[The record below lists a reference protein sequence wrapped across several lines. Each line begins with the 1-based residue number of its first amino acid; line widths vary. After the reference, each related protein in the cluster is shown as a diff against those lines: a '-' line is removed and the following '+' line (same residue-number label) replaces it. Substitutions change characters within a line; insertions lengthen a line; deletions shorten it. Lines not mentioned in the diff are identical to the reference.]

1 MPRYSAYGAR
11 DDRVQEDGDRGFVG
25 FNNRLRP
32 DQLKPGLLADSQNGR
47 MGLNGQWEVR
57 KGIDQ
62 ILTPVSTTGA
72 LTLPFYLMDSNITTN
87 SVAVTSNELILNF
100 ASAHGLGTSGSG
112 LAQLDTSSLTVSP
125 ATASGL
131 YTVTIVDADTIKL
144 TDKTYSSASGSV
156 TVTKPTI
163 DDDAV
168 EGLYGSCA
176 FSDPNDNASQFIVLA
191 TNTKAIA
198 FNLETLVSTD
208 IAYPSGVTIASEVD
222 MIQAF
227 NKVFIFRDG
236 QTALEWDGNTANDFT
251 KVTSG
256 EYSQPVQIVCAAGEF
271 ALIENRGIV
280 HQPDG
285 ISQGDSITVI
295 GDKTLPGD
303 TSSGLVIGSN
313 FVVANVSATGAT
325 QSISSA
331 TSVAITGGE
340 FDGLYKV
347 TSTLASHGYH
357 VGDPITIDGYAG
369 GQAAANGKRFI
380 AEKTTDTF
388 VYYVD
393 GNPNMSSTTG
403 GTVALAEGFEF
414 YISDYEKTSTHVTD
428 GVSLLS
434 TPVFTKKVSVGLGFT
449 HMPAPPFAI
458 YHQRRLVMPFNYT
471 VNDTA
476 DSFTSNGKL
485 DELIS
490 SDILD
495 TDTYDQIYA
504 NFRFNAG
511 TADFIVGLHSFS
523 EDVLLVFNR
532 NSIHVVANSQVL
544 NNATAR
550 LLTDEIGCLARK
562 SIQQIGNQILF
573 LSDNGVYGVSFQ
585 DEYNLRGTELPLSE
599 AIDATIQ
606 RINKAHQSK
615 AVSVYFDNRYY
626 LAVPLDNSQE
636 NNAMIIYNFLNQ
648 QWESIDTV
656 GTEGFHITNMFLA
669 GDGNDKGVYVVNDLG
684 GINRLESRVDGN
696 DNLTTVIGGSV
707 QNVQVPGSVK
717 TRQFTFNNLDRKK
730 WRSFEMHVESQ
741 PDLDSNFDI
750 DGELENLD
758 RSIEIGTLRGF
769 NGNSDLQAGS
779 DISIRGRLGN
789 PRAYGIQ
796 LDINNIVGRPKL
808 RAVSVDGIESFR
820 AVDKAE

>member
-1 MPRYSAYGAR
+1 
-11 DDRVQEDGDRGFVG
+11 
-25 FNNRLRP
+25 
-32 DQLKPGLLADSQNGR
+32 
-47 MGLNGQWEVR
+47 
-57 KGIDQ
+57 
-62 ILTPVSTTGA
+62 
-72 LTLPFYLMDSNITTN
+72 
-87 SVAVTSNELILNF
+87 
-100 ASAHGLGTSGSG
+100 
-112 LAQLDTSSLTVSP
+112 
-125 ATASGL
+125 
-131 YTVTIVDADTIKL
+131 
-144 TDKTYSSASGSV
+144 
-156 TVTKPTI
+156 
-163 DDDAV
+163 
-168 EGLYGSCA
+168 
-176 FSDPNDNASQFIVLA
+176 
-191 TNTKAIA
+191 
-198 FNLETLVSTD
+198 
-208 IAYPSGVTIASEVD
+208 

-236 QTALEWDGNTANDFT
+236 QTALEWDGNTSNDFL
-251 KVTSG
+251 KVDSG
-256 EYSQPVQIVCAAGEF
+256 TYTQPVQITGAITTAS
-271 ALIENRGIV
+271 GICT
-280 HQPDG
+280 
-285 ISQGDSITVI
+285 ITAS
-295 GDKTLPGD
+295 GHNLETGD
-303 TSSGLVIGSN
+303 TVHVEDKAGSN
-313 FVVANVSATGAT
+313 LENGESYVVTKVDANTFTIFVQHPNETNTPNV
-325 QSISSA
+325 
-331 TSVAITGGE
+331 
-340 FDGLYKV
+340 
-347 TSTLASHGYH
+347 
-357 VGDPITIDGYAG
+357 
-369 GQAAANGKRFI
+369 
-380 AEKTTDTF
+380 
-388 VYYVD
+388 
-393 GNPNMSSTTG
+393 
-403 GTVALAEGFEF
+403 
-414 YISDYEKTSTHVTD
+414 
-428 GVSLLS
+428 
-434 TPVFTKKVSVGLGFT
+434 VFQKSVSVGLGFT

-471 VNDTA
+471 VNA
-476 DSFTSNGKL
+476 SSDSFTANGKL
-485 DELIS
+485 DELIA

-495 TDTYDQIYA
+495 TNTYDQIYA

-523 EDVLLVFNR
+523 EDVLVVFNR
-532 NSIHVVANSQVL
+532 NSIHVVANSKVL

-573 LSDNGVYGVSFQ
+573 LSDNGVYGVSFI

-606 RINKAHQSK
+606 RINKTYQSK

-636 NNAMIIYNFLNQ
+636 NNAIIIYNFLNQ

-684 GINRLESRVDGN
+684 GVNRLESRVDGN
-696 DNLTTVIGGSV
+696 DNFTTVIGGSV
-707 QNVQVPGSVK
+707 QNIQVPGSVK

-758 RSIEIGTLRGF
+758 RNIDIGTLRGF
-769 NGNSDLQAGS
+769 NGDSLLQAGS

>member
-62 ILTPVSTTGA
+62 ILTPVTTTTA
-72 LTLPFYLMDSNITTN
+72 LVLPFDLPTLGQIGDETT
-87 SVAVTSNELILNF
+87 AI
-100 ASAHGLGTSGSG
+100 
-112 LAQLDTSSLTVSP
+112 
-125 ATASGL
+125 
-131 YTVTIVDADTIKL
+131 
-144 TDKTYSSASGSV
+144 
-156 TVTKPTI
+156 I

-176 FSDPNDNASQFIVLA
+176 FSDPNDNASQFIILA

-198 FNLETLVSTD
+198 CNLQTLVSTD
-208 IAYPSGVTIASEVD
+208 IAYPVGVTVSSEVD

-236 QTALEWDGNTANDFT
+236 QTALEWDGNTSNDFT

-256 EYSQPVQIVCAAGEF
+256 DYTQPVQITGTITTAG
-271 ALIENRGIV
+271 GIC
-280 HQPDG
+280 
-285 ISQGDSITVI
+285 TVTASAH
-295 GDKTLPGD
+295 GLDTGD
-303 TSSGLVIGSN
+303 TVHVEDKAGSN
-313 FVVANVSATGAT
+313 LEVGESYVITKVDANTFTIFVQHPNENNTPNVIF
-325 QSISSA
+325 Q
-331 TSVAITGGE
+331 E
-340 FDGLYKV
+340 
-347 TSTLASHGYH
+347 
-357 VGDPITIDGYAG
+357 
-369 GQAAANGKRFI
+369 R
-380 AEKTTDTF
+380 
-388 VYYVD
+388 
-393 GNPNMSSTTG
+393 
-403 GTVALAEGFEF
+403 
-414 YISDYEKTSTHVTD
+414 
-428 GVSLLS
+428 
-434 TPVFTKKVSVGLGFT
+434 VSVGLGFT

-471 VNDTA
+471 VNDDDDTFTA
-476 DSFTSNGKL
+476 NGRL
-485 DELIS
+485 DELIA

-523 EDVLLVFNR
+523 EDALVVFNR
-532 NSIHVVANSQVL
+532 NSIHLVQNSQVL
-544 NNATAR
+544 NNATSR
-550 LLTDEIGCLARK
+550 LLTDEIGCLARR

-573 LSDNGVYGVSFQ
+573 LSDNGVYGISFL

-599 AIDATIQ
+599 SIDTTIQ

-636 NNAMIIYNFLNQ
+636 NNAIIIYNFLNQ

-656 GTEGFHITNMFLA
+656 SVEGFHITNMFVA
-669 GDGNDKGVYVVNDLG
+669 GDGADKGVYVVSDLG

-696 DNLTTVIGGSV
+696 DRITTVIGGAL
-707 QNVQVPGSVK
+707 QTLQVPGSVK

-750 DGELENLD
+750 DSELENLD
-758 RSIEIGTLRGF
+758 KNIEIGTLRGF
-769 NGNSDLQAGS
+769 NGDAVLQAGS
-779 DISIRGRLGN
+779 DVSIRGRLGN

>member
-62 ILTPVSTTGA
+62 ILTPVTTTGA
-72 LTLPFYLMDSNITTN
+72 LILPFSIVDSDTDAAIADPDSNSGNLVITNITGSKYNTN
-87 SVAVTSNELILNF
+87 GRINLSNI
-100 ASAHGLGTSGSG
+100 SGITPDPNG
-112 LAQLDTSSLTVSP
+112 NQDYTKTDTNELTVSGSFTG
-125 ATASGL
+125 AA
-131 YTVTIVDADTIKL
+131 DA
-144 TDKTYSSASGSV
+144 SV
-156 TVTKPTI
+156 TVKYPI
-163 DDDAV
+163 LNDNAV
-168 EGLYGSCA
+168 EGIYGSCA
-176 FSDPNDNASQFIVLA
+176 FSDPNDNASQFIILA

-208 IAYPSGVTIASEVD
+208 IAYPAGITVASEVD
-222 MIQAF
+222 MIQEF

-236 QTALEWDGNTANDFT
+236 QTALEWDGNTSNDFT

-256 EYSQPVQIVCAAGEF
+256 TYTQPVTGTSTTF
-271 ALIENRGIV
+271 A
-280 HQPDG
+280 
-285 ISQGDSITVI
+285 ISNGVATVGLEGVADSTNSLYLKIGDNVRVSVVGDS
-295 GDKTLPGD
+295 GLTLD
-303 TSSGLVIGSN
+303 DEFIV
-313 FVVANVSATGAT
+313 
-325 QSISSA
+325 
-331 TSVAITGGE
+331 TSVT
-340 FDGLYKV
+340 
-347 TSTLASHGYH
+347 
-357 VGDPITIDGYAG
+357 
-369 GQAAANGKRFI
+369 AA
-380 AEKTTDTF
+380 TPDTF
-388 VYYVD
+388 TFIVKDAPDIAD
-393 GNPNMSSTTG
+393 GSVSTYPK
-403 GTVALAEGFEF
+403 F
-414 YISDYEKTSTHVTD
+414 I
-428 GVSLLS
+428 
-434 TPVFTKKVSVGLGFT
+434 KKLSVGLGFT
-449 HMPAPPFAI
+449 HMPTPPFAI

-471 VNDTA
+471 VNA
-476 DSFTSNGKL
+476 SSDSFTANGKL

-495 TDTYDQIYA
+495 TNTYDQIYA

-573 LSDNGVYGVSFQ
+573 LSDNGIYGVSFQ

-606 RINKAHQSK
+606 RINKTHQSK

-636 NNAMIIYNFLNQ
+636 NNAIIIYNFLNQ

-669 GDGNDKGVYVVNDLG
+669 GDGDNKGVYVVNDLG
-684 GINRLESRVDGN
+684 GVNRLESRVDGN
-696 DNLTTVIGGSV
+696 DNLTTVIGGSI

-758 RSIEIGTLRGF
+758 RGIEIGTLRGF
-769 NGNSDLQAGS
+769 NGDLDLQAGS

-820 AVDKAE
+820 AVDRAE

>member
-62 ILTPVSTTGA
+62 ILTPVTTTGA
-72 LTLPFYLMDSNITTN
+72 LVLPFGIVDTDTDAAIADPDSNSGNLVITNITG
-87 SVAVTSNELILNF
+87 SNYN
-100 ASAHGLGTSGSG
+100 TSGRINLSNISG
-112 LAQLDTSSLTVSP
+112 ITPDPNGNQDYTKTATNELTVSGSFTGN
-125 ATASGL
+125 A
-131 YTVTIVDADTIKL
+131 DA
-144 TDKTYSSASGSV
+144 SV
-156 TVTKPTI
+156 TVKYPI
-163 DDDAV
+163 LNDNAV
-168 EGLYGSCA
+168 EGIYGSCA
-176 FSDPNDNASQFIVLA
+176 FSDPNDDASQFIVLA

-208 IAYPSGVTIASEVD
+208 IAYPTGITVSSEVD

-236 QTALEWDGNTANDFT
+236 QTALEWDGNTSNDFT

-256 EYSQPVQIVCAAGEF
+256 DYTQPVQITGTITTAG
-271 ALIENRGIV
+271 GIC
-280 HQPDG
+280 
-285 ISQGDSITVI
+285 TVTASTH
-295 GDKTLPGD
+295 GLDTGD
-303 TSSGLVIGSN
+303 TVHVEDKAASNLEVGESYVITKVDAN
-313 FVVANVSATGAT
+313 TFTIFVQHPNETNTPNVIF
-325 QSISSA
+325 Q
-331 TSVAITGGE
+331 E
-340 FDGLYKV
+340 
-347 TSTLASHGYH
+347 
-357 VGDPITIDGYAG
+357 
-369 GQAAANGKRFI
+369 R
-380 AEKTTDTF
+380 
-388 VYYVD
+388 
-393 GNPNMSSTTG
+393 
-403 GTVALAEGFEF
+403 
-414 YISDYEKTSTHVTD
+414 
-428 GVSLLS
+428 
-434 TPVFTKKVSVGLGFT
+434 VSVGLGFT

-471 VNDTA
+471 VNA
-476 DSFTSNGKL
+476 SSDSFTANGKL
-485 DELIS
+485 DELIA

-532 NSIHVVANSQVL
+532 NSIHIVANSQVL
-544 NNATAR
+544 NNATSR

-573 LSDNGVYGVSFQ
+573 LSDNGVYGVSFL

-606 RINKAHQSK
+606 RINKTHQSK

-636 NNAMIIYNFLNQ
+636 NNAIVIYNFLNQ

-656 GTEGFHITNMFLA
+656 GTEGFHITNMFVA

-684 GINRLESRVDGN
+684 GVNRLESRVDGN

-707 QNVQVPGSVK
+707 QNIQVPGSVK

-769 NGNSDLQAGS
+769 NGDLDLQAGS
-779 DISIRGRLGN
+779 DVSIRGRLGN

>member
-62 ILTPVSTTGA
+62 ILTPVNTTGA
-72 LTLPFYLMDSNITTN
+72 LVLPFTLPTLGQIGDGTT
-87 SVAVTSNELILNF
+87 AI
-100 ASAHGLGTSGSG
+100 
-112 LAQLDTSSLTVSP
+112 
-125 ATASGL
+125 
-131 YTVTIVDADTIKL
+131 
-144 TDKTYSSASGSV
+144 
-156 TVTKPTI
+156 I

-176 FSDPNDNASQFIVLA
+176 FSDPNDNASQFIILA

-198 FNLETLVSTD
+198 YNLETLVSTD
-208 IAYPSGVTIASEVD
+208 IAYPAGITIASEVD

-256 EYSQPVQIVCAAGEF
+256 EYSQPVQIICASGEF
-271 ALIENRGIV
+271 ALIENRGVV
-280 HQPDG
+280 HQSDG
-285 ISQGDSITVI
+285 VSQGSVI
-295 GDKTLPGD
+295 SVVGDKTLD
-303 TSSGLVIGSN
+303 ADQTSGLTIGAT
-313 FVVANVSATGAT
+313 FVVADVFTGGSPTDITVADKSAV
-325 QSISSA
+325 I
-331 TSVAITGGE
+331 VGGE

-347 TSTLASHGYH
+347 TITAAGHGLKI
-357 VGDPITIDGYAG
+357 GNPITISNFGDNKVDGS
-369 GQAAANGKRFI
+369 RFV
-380 AEKTTDTF
+380 AESSTDTLSF
-388 VYYVD
+388 YVPQ
-393 GNPNMSSTTG
+393 NPNVTLSGNETVELAHGFDFFVNSSET
-403 GTVALAEGFEF
+403 
-414 YISDYEKTSTHVTD
+414 DTHVTD
-428 GVSLLS
+428 GDSLTS
-434 TPVFTKKVSVGLGFT
+434 TPVFTRSVSVGLGFT

-471 VNDTA
+471 VNDTT
-476 DSFTSNGKL
+476 DSFTANGKL
-485 DELIS
+485 DELIA

-523 EDVLLVFNR
+523 EDVLVVFNR
-532 NSIHVVANSQVL
+532 NSIHVVANSKVL

-599 AIDATIQ
+599 AIDSTIQ
-606 RINKAHQSK
+606 RINKTYQSK

-636 NNAMIIYNFLNQ
+636 NNAIIIYNFLNQ

-656 GTEGFHITNMFLA
+656 GTEGFHVTNMFIA
-669 GDGNDKGVYVVNDLG
+669 GDGSDRGVYVVSDLG
-684 GINRLESRVDGN
+684 GINKLESRVDGN
-696 DNLTTVIGGSV
+696 DRVTTVIGGALEIS
-707 QNVQVPGSVK
+707 QVPGSVK

-758 RSIEIGTLRGF
+758 RNIEIGTLRGF

-820 AVDKAE
+820 AVDRAE

>member
-57 KGIDQ
+57 KGIEQ
-62 ILTPVSTTGA
+62 ILTPVTTSGA
-72 LTLPFYLMDSNITTN
+72 LTIPCFIRDTTINSASINLNTPSSGNIQ
-87 SVAVTSNELILNF
+87 INF
-100 ASAHGLGTSGSG
+100 ASAHGFTVGATGDIELTNLSGIDPAVADG
-112 LAQLDTSSLTVSP
+112 PVPITV
-125 ATASGL
+125 
-131 YTVTIVDADTIKL
+131 VDADSVKI
-144 TDKTYSSASGSV
+144 TDQTYTAAPSG
-156 TVTKPTI
+156 TVVLGQLTI
-163 DDDAV
+163 DDTAV

-176 FSDPNDNASQFIVLA
+176 FSDPNDSASQFIVLA
-191 TNTKAIA
+191 TNLKAIA

-208 IAYPSGVTIASEVD
+208 IAYPTGVTVSSEVD

-236 QTALEWDGNTANDFT
+236 QTALEWDGNTSNDFT

-256 EYSQPVQIVCAAGEF
+256 EYTQPVQITGTITTASGICTIAASGHNLETG
-271 ALIENRGIV
+271 NIV
-280 HQPDG
+280 HVD
-285 ISQGDSITVI
+285 
-295 GDKTLPGD
+295 DKA
-303 TSSGLVIGSN
+303 GSN
-313 FVVANVSATGAT
+313 LENGESYVITKVDANTFTIFVQHPNETNTPNVVFQ
-325 QSISSA
+325 QS
-331 TSVAITGGE
+331 
-340 FDGLYKV
+340 
-347 TSTLASHGYH
+347 
-357 VGDPITIDGYAG
+357 
-369 GQAAANGKRFI
+369 
-380 AEKTTDTF
+380 
-388 VYYVD
+388 
-393 GNPNMSSTTG
+393 
-403 GTVALAEGFEF
+403 
-414 YISDYEKTSTHVTD
+414 
-428 GVSLLS
+428 
-434 TPVFTKKVSVGLGFT
+434 VSVGLGFT

-471 VNDTA
+471 VNA
-476 DSFTSNGKL
+476 SSDSFTANGKL
-485 DELIS
+485 DELIA

-495 TDTYDQIYA
+495 TNTYDQIYA

-523 EDVLLVFNR
+523 EDALVVFNR
-532 NSIHVVANSQVL
+532 NSIHLVKNSQVL

-550 LLTDEIGCLARK
+550 LLTDEIGCLARN
-562 SIQQIGNQILF
+562 SIEQIGNQILF
-573 LSDNGVYGVSFQ
+573 LSDNGVYGISFL

-599 AIDATIQ
+599 SIDATIQ
-606 RINKAHQSK
+606 RINKSHQSK

-636 NNAMIIYNFLNQ
+636 NNTIIIYNFLNQ

-656 GTEGFHITNMFLA
+656 STEGFHVTNMFVA
-669 GDGNDKGVYVVNDLG
+669 GDGADKGVYVVSDLG
-684 GINRLESRVDGN
+684 GINKLESRVDGN
-696 DNLTTVIGGSV
+696 DRITTVIGGTL
-707 QNVQVPGSVK
+707 QTLQVPGSVK

-758 RSIEIGTLRGF
+758 KNIEIGTLRVF
-769 NGNSDLQAGS
+769 NGDSVLQAGS
-779 DISIRGRLGN
+779 DVSIRGRLGN

>member
-62 ILTPVSTTGA
+62 ILTPVTTTGA
-72 LTLPFYLMDSNITTN
+72 LVLPF
-87 SVAVTSNELILNF
+87 
-100 ASAHGLGTSGSG
+100 G
-112 LAQLDTSSLTVSP
+112 
-125 ATASGL
+125 
-131 YTVTIVDADTIKL
+131 IVDADTDAAIADPDSNSGNLVITNITGSNYNTSGRINLSNISGITPDPNGNQDYTKTATNEL
-144 TDKTYSSASGSV
+144 TVSGSFTGAADASV
-156 TVTKPTI
+156 TVKYPI
-163 DDDAV
+163 LNDNAV
-168 EGLYGSCA
+168 EGIYGSCA
-176 FSDPNDNASQFIVLA
+176 FSDPNDDASQFIVLA

-208 IAYPSGVTIASEVD
+208 IAYPTGITVSSEVD

-236 QTALEWDGNTANDFT
+236 QTALEWDGNTSNDFT

-256 EYSQPVQIVCAAGEF
+256 DYTQPVQITGTITTAGGVC
-271 ALIENRGIV
+271 
-280 HQPDG
+280 
-285 ISQGDSITVI
+285 TVTASTH
-295 GDKTLPGD
+295 GLDTGD
-303 TSSGLVIGSN
+303 TVHVEDKAASNLEVGESYVITKVDAN
-313 FVVANVSATGAT
+313 TFTIFVQHPNETNTPNVIF
-325 QSISSA
+325 Q
-331 TSVAITGGE
+331 E
-340 FDGLYKV
+340 
-347 TSTLASHGYH
+347 
-357 VGDPITIDGYAG
+357 
-369 GQAAANGKRFI
+369 R
-380 AEKTTDTF
+380 
-388 VYYVD
+388 
-393 GNPNMSSTTG
+393 
-403 GTVALAEGFEF
+403 
-414 YISDYEKTSTHVTD
+414 
-428 GVSLLS
+428 
-434 TPVFTKKVSVGLGFT
+434 VSVGLGFT

-471 VNDTA
+471 VNA
-476 DSFTSNGKL
+476 SSDSFTANGKL
-485 DELIS
+485 DELIA

-544 NNATAR
+544 NNATSR

-573 LSDNGVYGVSFQ
+573 LSDNGVYGVSFL

-606 RINKAHQSK
+606 RINKTHQSK

-636 NNAMIIYNFLNQ
+636 NNAIVIYNFLNQ

-656 GTEGFHITNMFLA
+656 GTEGFHITNMFVA

-684 GINRLESRVDGN
+684 GVNRLESRVDGN

-707 QNVQVPGSVK
+707 QNIQVPGSVK

-758 RSIEIGTLRGF
+758 RNIEIGTLRGF
-769 NGNSDLQAGS
+769 NGDSDLQAGS
-779 DISIRGRLGN
+779 DVSIRGRLGN

>member
-62 ILTPVSTTGA
+62 ILTPVTTTGA
-72 LTLPFYLMDSNITTN
+72 LVLDFTLPTAGQIGDGTT
-87 SVAVTSNELILNF
+87 AI
-100 ASAHGLGTSGSG
+100 
-112 LAQLDTSSLTVSP
+112 
-125 ATASGL
+125 
-131 YTVTIVDADTIKL
+131 
-144 TDKTYSSASGSV
+144 
-156 TVTKPTI
+156 I

-176 FSDPNDNASQFIVLA
+176 FSDPNDSASQFIVLA

-198 FNLETLVSTD
+198 YNLETLVSTD
-208 IAYPSGVTIASEVD
+208 IAYPAGITVASKVD

-236 QTALEWDGNTANDFT
+236 QTALEWDGNTSNDFT
-251 KVTSG
+251 KVASG
-256 EYSQPVQIVCAAGEF
+256 EYSQPVQIVCASGEF
-271 ALIENRGIV
+271 ALLENRGIV

-285 ISQGDSITVI
+285 VSQGDSITVI
-295 GDKTLPGD
+295 GDKTLSGD
-303 TSSGLVIGSN
+303 DSSGLVIGSD
-313 FVVANVSATGAT
+313 FIVANVYETGAT
-325 QSISSA
+325 QSITSASS
-331 TSVAITGGE
+331 SVVSGGE
-340 FDGLYKV
+340 YDGLYKV
-347 TSTLASHGYH
+347 TCTLASHGYN
-357 VGDPITIDGYAG
+357 VGDPVTIAG
-369 GQAAANGKRFI
+369 FTGGSSAANGKRFV
-380 AEKTTDTF
+380 AETTTDTF
-388 VYYVD
+388 VFYME

-428 GVSLLS
+428 GDSLS
-434 TPVFTKKVSVGLGFT
+434 TTPVFTKKVSVGLGFT

-471 VNDTA
+471 VNDAT
-476 DSFTSNGKL
+476 DSFTANGKL
-485 DELIS
+485 DELIA

-523 EDVLLVFNR
+523 EDVLVVFNR
-532 NSIHVVANSQVL
+532 NSIHVVANSKVL

-606 RINKAHQSK
+606 RINKTYQSK

-636 NNAMIIYNFLNQ
+636 NNAIIIYNFLNQ

-656 GTEGFHITNMFLA
+656 GTEGFHVTNMFIA
-669 GDGNDKGVYVVNDLG
+669 GDGADKGVYVVSDLG
-684 GINRLESRVDGN
+684 GINKLESRVDGN
-696 DNLTTVIGGSV
+696 DRISTVIGGAL
-707 QNVQVPGSVK
+707 QTLQVPGSVK

-758 RSIEIGTLRGF
+758 RNIEIGTLRGF
-769 NGNSDLQAGS
+769 NGDSNLQAGS

-820 AVDKAE
+820 AVDRAE

>member
-57 KGIDQ
+57 KGIEQ
-62 ILTPVSTTGA
+62 ILTPVTTTGA
-72 LTLPFYLMDSNITTN
+72 LTLPFSIVDSDTDAAIADPDSNSGNLVITNITGSLYN
-87 SVAVTSNELILNF
+87 
-100 ASAHGLGTSGSG
+100 TSGSINLSNVSG
-112 LAQLDTSSLTVSP
+112 ITPDPNGNQPYTKTATNELTVSGTFTGAAD
-125 ATASGL
+125 ATI
-131 YTVTIVDADTIKL
+131 TVKYPI
-144 TDKTYSSASGSV
+144 
-156 TVTKPTI
+156 I
-163 DDDAV
+163 DDTAV

-176 FSDPNDNASQFIVLA
+176 FSDPNDSASQFIVLA
-191 TNTKAIA
+191 TNLKAIA

-208 IAYPSGVTIASEVD
+208 IAYPAGVTVSSDVD
-222 MIQAF
+222 MIQSF

-236 QTALEWDGNTANDFT
+236 QTALEWDGNTSNDFLKVDSGDYT
-251 KVTSG
+251 QPVTGTATTFAISNGVATVGLEGVADSTNSLYLKIGDNVRVSVVGDSGLTLDDEFIVTS
-256 EYSQPVQIVCAAGEF
+256 VTAAT
-271 ALIENRGIV
+271 
-280 HQPDG
+280 P
-285 ISQGDSITVI
+285 
-295 GDKTLPGD
+295 
-303 TSSGLVIGSN
+303 
-313 FVVANVSATGAT
+313 
-325 QSISSA
+325 
-331 TSVAITGGE
+331 
-340 FDGLYKV
+340 
-347 TSTLASHGYH
+347 
-357 VGDPITIDGYAG
+357 
-369 GQAAANGKRFI
+369 
-380 AEKTTDTF
+380 DTF
-388 VYYVD
+388 TFIVKDAPDIAD
-393 GNPNMSSTTG
+393 GSVSTYPK
-403 GTVALAEGFEF
+403 F
-414 YISDYEKTSTHVTD
+414 I
-428 GVSLLS
+428 
-434 TPVFTKKVSVGLGFT
+434 KKLSVGLGFT

-471 VNDTA
+471 VNA
-476 DSFTSNGKL
+476 SSDSFTANGKL
-485 DELIS
+485 DELIA

-495 TDTYDQIYA
+495 TNTYDQIYA

-523 EDVLLVFNR
+523 EDALVVFNR
-532 NSIHVVANSQVL
+532 NSIHLVKNSQVL

-550 LLTDEIGCLARK
+550 LLTDEIGCLARN
-562 SIQQIGNQILF
+562 SIEQIGNQILF
-573 LSDNGVYGVSFQ
+573 LSDNGVYGISFL

-599 AIDATIQ
+599 SIDATIQ
-606 RINKAHQSK
+606 RINKSHQSK

-626 LAVPLDNSQE
+626 LAVPLDNSLE
-636 NNAMIIYNFLNQ
+636 NNTIIIYNFLNQ

-656 GTEGFHITNMFLA
+656 STEGFHVTNMFVA
-669 GDGNDKGVYVVNDLG
+669 GDGADKGVYVVSDLG
-684 GINRLESRVDGN
+684 GINKLESRVDGN
-696 DNLTTVIGGSV
+696 DRISTVIGGAL
-707 QNVQVPGSVK
+707 QTLQVPGSVK

-758 RSIEIGTLRGF
+758 KNIEIGTLRVF
-769 NGNSDLQAGS
+769 NGDSVLQAGS
-779 DISIRGRLGN
+779 DVSIRGRLGN